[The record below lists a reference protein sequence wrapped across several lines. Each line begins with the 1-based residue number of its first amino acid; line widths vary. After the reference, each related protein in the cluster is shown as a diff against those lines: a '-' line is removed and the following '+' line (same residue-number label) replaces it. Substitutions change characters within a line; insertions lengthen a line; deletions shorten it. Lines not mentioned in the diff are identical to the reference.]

1 MYEVYKEAIQKHRAR
16 QCTWIQCIIIIQ
28 FMSKTNIEFVKAQ
41 EIKKK
46 EIIHTVSKFRI
57 PSSFIYHLH
66 SISLSKEYRFLRLVL
81 ISESAFSSTYKIFQN
96 RKAKSVVFKMMN
108 RIKSVYT
115 INEAISN
122 FYKNC
127 KDVTK

>member
-1 MYEVYKEAIQKHRAR
+1 MYEVYKEAIHKHRTR
-16 QCTWIQCIIIIQ
+16 QCAWIQFIIITQ

-46 EIIHTVSKFRI
+46 EIIHTMSKFRI

-81 ISESAFSSTYKIFQN
+81 ISESAFGLTYKKFQN
-96 RKAKSVVFKMMN
+96 KKAKSVVFKMMN

-115 INEAISN
+115 LNEAVTT

-127 KDVTK
+127 KQVT